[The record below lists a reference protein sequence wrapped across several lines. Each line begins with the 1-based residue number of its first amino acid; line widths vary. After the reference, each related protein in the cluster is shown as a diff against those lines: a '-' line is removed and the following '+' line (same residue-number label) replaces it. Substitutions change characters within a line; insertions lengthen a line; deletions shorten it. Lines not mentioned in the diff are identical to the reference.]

1 MSRRTWLIAAQ
12 LAVVLLFVAFFLFP
26 ISQVLRGGVF
36 DQQGRFTLL
45 YLAEVFRN
53 PLYLEG
59 LLNAFLIALCST
71 GIALLIALPLAWL
84 ADRFEFPLKKLLAA
98 GILLPFILPPFVGAL
113 GMQKIFGHY
122 GAFNMLLVRCGL
134 LASEHAVDWLG
145 RGGMAGIVLVE
156 ALHLYPILYLN
167 AVAAFANVDP
177 LLGEAAENLGCVG
190 FQRFRR
196 ITLPLIMP
204 GIFAGG
210 AIVFIWSFTEL
221 GTPLMFNFGR
231 VTPVQIFDG
240 INELGDNAMP
250 YALVIVMMA
259 AAALMYLTARM
270 TVGRKAY
277 AMTSK
282 AGIASHQKRLRGWR
296 GGLVAAVF
304 AAVALT
310 SVLPHFGVIGMAVA
324 KGWYRTVVPAS
335 LTLDHFHAA
344 LGHNLTV
351 PSILNSVRYAGVA
364 ALLAM
369 LIGVF
374 IATIVVRSDSKS
386 RWLLD
391 TLAML
396 PLAVPGLVLAFG
408 YLAMT
413 REGRLFHV
421 LDPVE
426 NPTILLIV
434 AYAVRRLP
442 YVVRAAVAG
451 LQQTSVSLEEAA
463 ANLGAPPLLT
473 FRRIT
478 VPLIAANL
486 IAGGILAFSFSMLE
500 VSDSLMLAQKSAYYP
515 ITKAIYE
522 LSMLLGQGPAL
533 SAALGVWTM
542 VFLGT
547 SLLVAS
553 MLLGKRLGA
562 LFRV

>member
-1 MSRRTWLIAAQ
+1 MLRKTWFIAAQ
-12 LAVVLLFVAFFLFP
+12 AAVVLFFAAFFLFP
-26 ISQVLRGGVF
+26 ITQVLHGGVF
-36 DQQGRFTLL
+36 DRDGHFTFL

-59 LLNAFLIALCST
+59 LLNAFLIAICST
-71 GIALLIALPLAWL
+71 GTAVLIALPLAWL
-84 ADRFEFPLKKLLAA
+84 ADRYDFPGKKILAA

-113 GMQKIFGHY
+113 GMQRIFGHY

-134 LASEHAVDWLG
+134 LASENAVDWLG
-145 RGGMAGIVLVE
+145 GGGLFGIALVE

-177 LLGEAAENLGCVG
+177 LLGEAAADLGCVG
-190 FQRFRR
+190 FKRFRK

-231 VTPVQIFDG
+231 ITSVQIFDG
-240 INELGDNAMP
+240 INEIGDNAMP

-259 AAALMYLTARM
+259 AAASMYLLARV
-270 TVGRKAY
+270 TFGRKAY

-282 AGIASHQKRLRGWR
+282 ASIASSQKRLPGWR
-296 GGLVAAVF
+296 GALVAAIF
-304 AAVALT
+304 AGLVLV
-310 SVLPHFGVIGMAVA
+310 SVLPHLGVIGMAVA
-324 KGWYRTVVPAS
+324 QGWYRTVMPS
-335 LTLDHFHAA
+335 SYTLSHFQAA

-351 PSILNSVRYAGVA
+351 PSIINSVHYAGFA

-374 IATIVVRSDSKS
+374 VAYIVVRSDTKG

-391 TLAML
+391 SLAML

-413 REGRLFHV
+413 REGRLFHF

-426 NPTILLIV
+426 NPTILLII

-451 LQQTSVSLEEAA
+451 LQQTSESFEEAA

-500 VSDSLMLAQKSAYYP
+500 VSDSLMLAQKSVYYP

-533 SAALGVWTM
+533 AAALGVWTM
-542 VFLGT
+542 FFLGT
-547 SLLVAS
+547 ALLVAS
-553 MLLGKRLGA
+553 LLLGKRLGA